1 MKLNLLKQKISKI
14 PVIVKDNK
22 ESLLCMGSD
31 ISIFEG
37 EELVKNI
44 DDSTFRFDFQNIAIL
59 KENIQCR
66 YRFPIINIKE
76 PFWEF
81 DFNEHLFQN
90 FELAR
95 KLFIKQS
102 EIKNFIANKSKKKQ
116 LTVLVIIDGL
126 SYMDCTGWDNVSP
139 CLVDTIT
146 NTECGFSN
154 IVGISNSI
162 AYNLF
167 QKELSNFIGFSY
179 WDRENKLTERVF
191 KNISPLFKIN
201 RFSEI
206 LEKLNG
212 IKLGNTYIQI
222 VLNGLDNIAHRYRDE
237 PPIKPIVTQLY
248 DNLLRLYQTLEDS
261 AIKGNF
267 FATSDHGILWKHRE
281 NLTEIA
287 PDITSG
293 KVHPRYYSNKLNNPR
308 VFNFHIVEKN
318 YSALKHPFITRKLR
332 SNEWGTHGGIS
343 LAESI
348 VPFLHWKIN

>member
-22 ESLLCMGSD
+22 ESLLCMGAE
-31 ISIFEG
+31 ISIFEA

-44 DDSTFRFDFQNIAIL
+44 DDLTFRFDFQNIAIL
-59 KENIQCR
+59 KENKQCC
-66 YRFPIINIKE
+66 YRFPVISIKE

-90 FELAR
+90 FELAK
-95 KLFIKQS
+95 KLFVKQS
-102 EIKNFIANKSKKKQ
+102 DVKEVIVNKSKKKQ

-126 SYMDCTGWDNVSP
+126 SYMDCTEWDNVSP

-146 NTECGFSN
+146 NTVCGFSN
-154 IVGISNSI
+154 IVGITNSI

-167 QKELSNFIGFSY
+167 QKGLSNFIGFSY
-179 WDRENKLTERVF
+179 WDRDNKLTESVF
-191 KNISPLFKIN
+191 RNISPLFKIE

-206 LEKLNG
+206 PTKLQKSNLE
-212 IKLGNTYIQI
+212 NTYVQI
-222 VLNGLDNIAHRYRDE
+222 VLNGLDNIAHKYRDE
-237 PPIKPIVTQLY
+237 PPIVPIVKQLHE
-248 DNLLRLYQTLEDS
+248 NLTSLHHDLEQFG
-261 AIKGNF
+261 IKGNF
-267 FATSDHGILWKHRE
+267 FVTSDHGILWKHRE

-287 PDITSG
+287 PDVTYG
-293 KVHPRYYSNKLNNPR
+293 KIHPRYYSNTLNNPR
-308 VFNFHIVEKN
+308 VYNFHIIGKN
-318 YSALKHPFITRKLR
+318 YSALKHPLITRKLR
-332 SNEWGTHGGIS
+332 SNEWGTHGGVS